1 MTGSRSTDRPWPPVD
16 RSDGESRVMMLHAFV
31 KKSEKTP
38 TKELKIAHDRMKEV
52 QADADA

>member
-1 MTGSRSTDRPWPPVD
+1 
-16 RSDGESRVMMLHAFV
+16 MMLHAFV
-31 KKSEKTP
+31 KKSEKMP

>member
-1 MTGSRSTDRPWPPVD
+1 LTGSRSTDRPWPPVD

-38 TKELKIAHDRMKEV
+38 TKELKIARDRMKEV

>member
-1 MTGSRSTDRPWPPVD
+1 
-16 RSDGESRVMMLHAFV
+16 MMLDAFV

-38 TKELKIAHDRMKEV
+38 TKELKIARDRMKEV